1 MKIAINSKEE
11 LLKFFRYNSGFSSKE
26 RKLLR
31 RILFISQCIQ
41 SVVRSLEM
49 LERAFPN
56 LNLYE
61 RYYLKQLLDV
71 QGKLVCPSHTIELN
85 EFPSKLMI
93 NVKHIP

>member
-31 RILFISQCIQ
+31 RILFISQCIR
-41 SVVRSLEM
+41 SVVRCLEM

-56 LNLYE
+56 LTTYE
-61 RYYLKQLLDV
+61 IFYLIKQVLNV
-71 QGKLVCPSHTIELN
+71 QGNSDIHHT
-85 EFPSKLMI
+85 P
-93 NVKHIP
+93 